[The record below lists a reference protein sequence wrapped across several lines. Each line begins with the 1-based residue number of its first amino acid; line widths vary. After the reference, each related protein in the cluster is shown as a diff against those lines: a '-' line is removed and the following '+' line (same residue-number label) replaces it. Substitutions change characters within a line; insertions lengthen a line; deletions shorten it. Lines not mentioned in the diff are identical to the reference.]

1 MPLTDDERKQMEAAA
16 REEDDSLDEELKR
29 AQSLLDGT
37 LDVPNAAEIEP
48 SDRDELNKLITSI
61 KNGTASNNQ
70 RARFLE
76 ILNRFAS

>member
-29 AQSLLDGT
+29 A
-37 LDVPNAAEIEP
+37 
-48 SDRDELNKLITSI
+48 
-61 KNGTASNNQ
+61 
-70 RARFLE
+70 RFLE